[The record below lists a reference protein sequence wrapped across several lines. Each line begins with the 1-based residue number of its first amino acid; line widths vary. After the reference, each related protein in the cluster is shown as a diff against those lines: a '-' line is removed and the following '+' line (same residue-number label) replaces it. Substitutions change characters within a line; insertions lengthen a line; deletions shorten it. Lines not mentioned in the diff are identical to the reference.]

1 MFGSEV
7 LDVVIGLVFVYILV
21 SIICS
26 AVREGLEAW
35 MKTRATYLEHGI
47 RELLG
52 DKPGEGL
59 ARDVFTHP
67 LIFGLF
73 SANKYTPGAKTETP
87 SMFRRGAG
95 LPSYIPSRNF
105 AMTLMDIAARGPS
118 VNTLNSSH
126 NARPISID
134 SIRHGIR
141 NLQNPR
147 IQRVLL
153 TALDSAQGDLE
164 KVQANLQA
172 WFDSSMDRV
181 SGWYKRSTHAIL
193 FVLGLLIAV
202 SMNVDTLA
210 VVNHLYRD
218 QGARA
223 AAVAAAENAR
233 ADMTYKQAREELIK
247 LKIPIGWENYDIHFT
262 KPANWER
269 ELLVPWFGWLLTA
282 LAATLG
288 APFWFDVLNKIMVI
302 RSTVK
307 PREKSREEGSEDRQ
321 PKVAPVVTPPVPP
334 TTPATAAG
342 SATTASP
349 PAPPPPDTGS
359 AEDND
364 EIDACIDMADLPET
378 LDEQLPAAEGGVA

>member
-7 LDVVIGLVFVYILV
+7 LDVAIGLVFVYILV

-26 AVREGLEAW
+26 AVREGIEAW
-35 MKTRATYLEHGI
+35 MKTRATFLEHGI

-52 DKPGEGL
+52 DNAGKGL

-67 LIFGLF
+67 LVFGLF
-73 SANKYTPGAKTETP
+73 SASRYEPGGQTERP
-87 SMFRRGAG
+87 SMFRRGTG

-105 AMTLMDIAARGPS
+105 AMALMDIAARGPG

-126 NARPISID
+126 NARPMSVD
-134 SIRHGIR
+134 GIR
-141 NLQNPR
+141 RGILNLQNPR

-153 TALDSAQGDLE
+153 TALDSAEGDLQ
-164 KVQANLQA
+164 KVQANLEA

-193 FVLGLLIAV
+193 FGIGLFIAV
-202 SMNVDTLA
+202 SMNVDTIA
-210 VVNHLYRD
+210 VVDHLYRD

-223 AAVAAAENAR
+223 AAVAAAENAT
-233 ADMTYKQAREELIK
+233 ADITYEQARRELEK
-247 LKIPIGWENYDIHFT
+247 LQLPIGWETYDIHFT

-321 PKVAPVVTPPVPP
+321 PKVAPVVTPPVPI
-334 TTPATAAG
+334 TTPANAAA
-342 SATTASP
+342 STPSP
-349 PAPPPPDTGS
+349 PAPPPADTGT
-359 AEDND
+359 AEDRD